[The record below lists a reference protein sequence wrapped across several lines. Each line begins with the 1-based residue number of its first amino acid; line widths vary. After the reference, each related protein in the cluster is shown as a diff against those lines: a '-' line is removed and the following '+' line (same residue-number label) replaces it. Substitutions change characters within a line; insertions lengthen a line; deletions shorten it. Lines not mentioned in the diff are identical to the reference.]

1 MLIWVGEVIRDGRCS
16 PMPAEGLVVDWGA
29 KEVVRRWKCP
39 IVFDDA
45 YGPEEHGRWSYGTRQ
60 AVRVRKSLFVST
72 GAGIVELDYATLEE
86 RRRFSHNMWWGGHCL
101 LRAYGDLLMHES
113 EALDALI
120 TMTTRGEIMGI
131 LRMRNLKPVVEELGM
146 HLGDPEIGDCRKL
159 TGRTAD
165 VQKYE
170 EGLLDQLHINSLQR
184 FDGRLYV
191 GGCGKNAMWE
201 ADPTSHVIL
210 QDDALDA
217 PHDFTIVGGDRIV
230 VNDSR
235 HGSVAVYC
243 RESAERIL
251 TVDIPPVSGAYNVY
265 PDVALNWTR
274 GMVVLDD
281 ARVVVGT
288 SPLALFEVDVRRG
301 EVVGSMVLSRDARR
315 SCHGLSILEV

>member
-29 KEVVRRWKCP
+29 KEVVRRWTCP

-60 AVRVRKSLFVST
+60 AVCVRKSLFVST
-72 GAGIVELDYATLEE
+72 GAGIIELNAETFEE
-86 RRRFSHNMWWGGHCL
+86 RRRFSHNTWWGGHCL
-101 LRAYGDLLMHES
+101 LSAGPGKLMHES
-113 EALDALI
+113 EALDALV
-120 TMTTRGEIMGI
+120 TMTTRGEVVGVT
-131 LRMRNLKPVVEELGM
+131 RMRDLKPVAVRLGM
-146 HLGDPEIGDCRKL
+146 KMEDPEVGDCRKL

-165 VQKYE
+165 VQKYGR
-170 EGLLDQLHINSLQR
+170 GLLDQLHINSLQE
-184 FDGRLYV
+184 FGGHLYA

-201 ADPTSHVIL
+201 VRPKPQVIL
-210 QDDALDA
+210 QDDALGA

-235 HGSVAVYC
+235 HGAVAVYC

-251 TVDIPPVSGAYNVY
+251 TVEIPPVSGAYNVY

-274 GMVVLDD
+274 GLVVLDD

-288 SPLALFEVDVRRG
+288 SPLALHEVDIRRG

-315 SCHGLSILEV
+315 SCHGLSILEA